1 MNCPGEDVIAAFMQG
16 TLAPI
21 ERSRMERHL
30 DVCPAC
36 TALLAS
42 IGQVFGQ
49 DRPRSVGRQRPA
61 AFETVGAPSSI
72 DTVRG
77 MLAVVV
83 VAIAVLHTWAALL
96 AAPFFARAV
105 RALAAGEARG
115 LESAAFA
122 FGLFTYVVL
131 PYAWWTVHAIVR
143 DKRYAVRA
151 ARVYGFLSLFSIFAT
166 PFAAYS
172 LWLTRGGAAR

>member
-42 IGQVFGQ
+42 LGQVFGQ
-49 DRPRSVGRQRPA
+49 DRAETQRPSRVIDA
-61 AFETVGAPSSI
+61 AHGAR
-72 DTVRG
+72 T
-77 MLAVVV
+77 LAVLV
-83 VAIAVLHTWAALL
+83 VAMAVLHTWAAAL
-96 AAPFFARAV
+96 AAPLFVRAV
-105 RALAAGEARG
+105 RALGAGELRAP
-115 LESAAFA
+115 EAAVIA
-122 FGLFTYVVL
+122 FGLFTYLVL
-131 PYAWWTVHAIVR
+131 PYAWWTVRAVVR
-143 DKRYAVRA
+143 GKSYALRM
-151 ARVYGFLSLFSIFAT
+151 ARLYGLVSLFSIYAT

-172 LWLTRGGAAR
+172 LYLTRESAAR